1 MNDYLVVCTGNIC
14 RSPMA
19 EAMLRAECSQRGM
32 SDLIA
37 SAGVAAVPGQA
48 ATQEAVRAVR
58 AWGVD
63 LSGHRSR
70 FSTHELVE
78 GSSLVLTMEVAHV
91 VRLVSSNPEG
101 FPTTFTLRELVERV
115 ETVAGPRSD
124 RPLQEWV
131 AALNEG
137 RSAGGLLARVDLD
150 VADPYGHS
158 EAAYRRCAE
167 ELHDLCSRAAVALWG
182 KAPVPLS
189 ARQGG

>member
-19 EAMLRAECSQRGM
+19 EAMLRQECSQRGVP
-32 SDLIA
+32 DGIA

-58 AWGVD
+58 AWGLD
-63 LSGHRSR
+63 LSGHRSQP
-70 FSTHELVE
+70 STSDLVG
-78 GSSLVLTMEVAHV
+78 GSALVLTMEVAHV
-91 VRLVSSNPEG
+91 VRLVSSHPER

-115 ETVAGPRSD
+115 QTVTGPRSD
-124 RPLQEWV
+124 RSLEEWV

-137 RSAGGLLARVDLD
+137 RSASGLLARVDLD
-150 VADPYGHS
+150 VVDPYGHS

-167 ELHDLCSRAAVALWG
+167 ELHDLSSRAAAALWG